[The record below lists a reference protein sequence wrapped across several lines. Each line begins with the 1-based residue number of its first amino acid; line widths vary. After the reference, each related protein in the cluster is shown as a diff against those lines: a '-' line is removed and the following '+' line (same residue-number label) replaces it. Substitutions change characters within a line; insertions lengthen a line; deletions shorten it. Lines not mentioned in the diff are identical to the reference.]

1 MRQKMF
7 SVLDEVSKFLTKY
20 PSLRDNDE
28 RLMANIWWKFL
39 GESEIDNM
47 SARDILKRLAKGDL
61 PSYESI
67 SRCRRKIQETTPILR
82 GTTWEARH
90 KRQKSVKNEL
100 RQLTGARKK
109 IKKAELKRKA
119 KQRRQ
124 TPYPVNFEYSKR
136 RYSS

>member
-1 MRQKMF
+1 MKKIF
-7 SVLDEVSKFLTKY
+7 SVLKQVTFFLAKY
-20 PSLRDNDE
+20 PPLRDNDE

-67 SRCRRKIQETTPILR
+67 SRCR
-82 GTTWEARH
+82 H

-100 RQLTGARKK
+100 KQLTGARKK
-109 IKKAELKRKA
+109 IKKAELKRKQ
-119 KQRRQ
+119 KRK

>member
-1 MRQKMF
+1 MKQKMF
-7 SVLDEVSKFLTKY
+7 SVLKEVTFFLVKH
-20 PSLRDNDE
+20 PPLRDNDE

-39 GESEIDNM
+39 GEANIDTM

-67 SRCRRKIQETTPILR
+67 SRCRRKIQETNPTLR
-82 GTTWEARH
+82 GRTWEARH
-90 KRQKSVKNEL
+90 KKQKSVKNEL
-100 RQLTGARKK
+100 KELAGARKK

-119 KQRRQ
+119 KQ
-124 TPYPVNFEYSKR
+124 TPYPVGFEYNKR

>member
-1 MRQKMF
+1 MKKIF
-7 SVLDEVSKFLTKY
+7 SVLKQVTFFLAKY
-20 PSLRDNDE
+20 PPLRDNDE

-67 SRCRRKIQETTPILR
+67 SRCRRKIQETTPMLR
-82 GTTWEARH
+82 GATWEARH

-109 IKKAELKRKA
+109 IKKPELKRKA

>member
-1 MRQKMF
+1 
-7 SVLDEVSKFLTKY
+7 
-20 PSLRDNDE
+20 
-28 RLMANIWWKFL
+28 MANIWWKFL

-67 SRCRRKIQETTPILR
+67 SRCRRKIQETTPMLR
-82 GTTWEARH
+82 CTTWEARH